1 MKKIYNNRVLTTY
14 FILQPLIDIITGL
27 MKYYFD
33 ISISLAMIVRFM
45 FIIYCGIYLLQSKNK
60 KVYIFL
66 AIWFVYSVIS
76 ITGNFIIKDN
86 FSIMHQAYNLFRMIY
101 FQIVLLFFYL
111 YMKKFTVIFPSAAR
125 FSINKTADTKPSAV
139 LIFYYI
145 IMKYKPLFVLKPF
158 FQGAKPEPEKCLLR
172 GKFPFG
178 FYPRSILKTEFSFL
192 CPQAL
197 R

>member
-76 ITGNFIIKDN
+76 ITGNFII
-86 FSIMHQAYNLFRMIY
+86 
-101 FQIVLLFFYL
+101 
-111 YMKKFTVIFPSAAR
+111 
-125 FSINKTADTKPSAV
+125 
-139 LIFYYI
+139 
-145 IMKYKPLFVLKPF
+145 
-158 FQGAKPEPEKCLLR
+158 
-172 GKFPFG
+172 
-178 FYPRSILKTEFSFL
+178 
-192 CPQAL
+192 
-197 R
+197 

>member
-111 YMKKFTVIFPSAAR
+111 YMKKHK
-125 FSINKTADTKPSAV
+125 SINSEVFTKMGFIVGISLIISLITNTSFCSYDDFDNCLSKGYLGYFFSANE
-139 LIFYYI
+139 Y
-145 IMKYKPLFVLKPF
+145 
-158 FQGAKPEPEKCLLR
+158 G
-172 GKFPFG
+172 
-178 FYPRSILKTEFSFL
+178 SILIALLGYQFIEFIKKEKL
-192 CPQAL
+192 
-197 R
+197 